1 MFIYLFIIKVNI
13 ILFIWDNLVME
24 YDFIVLVL

>member
-1 MFIYLFIIKVNI
+1 MFTYLFIIKVNI